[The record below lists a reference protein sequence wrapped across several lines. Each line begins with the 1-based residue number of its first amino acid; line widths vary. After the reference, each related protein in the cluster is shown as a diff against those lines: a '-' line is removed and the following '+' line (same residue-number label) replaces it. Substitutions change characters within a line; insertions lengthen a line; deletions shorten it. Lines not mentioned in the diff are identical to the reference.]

1 MKNFLRNLF
10 GIRQQRRSLPVTMA
24 PKIGASIVRD
34 GVKIKLAQSCDD
46 EVWEWLV
53 LCGWRVCSVR
63 NDRRHYVQLP
73 LDAITRLKAASVSER
88 DSVMEELL
96 HSARTRHRER
106 QTRSEGFVSP
116 GLLFWLAPAGAWFA
130 FEGLLPVKLVLR
142 IMFIM

>member
-1 MKNFLRNLF
+1 
-10 GIRQQRRSLPVTMA
+10 MA

-73 LDAITRLKAASVSER
+73 MDAITRLKAASVSER

-96 HSARTRHRER
+96 QAARSRQRDTRIR
-106 QTRSEGFVSP
+106 
-116 GLLFWLAPAGAWFA
+116 A
-130 FEGLLPVKLVLR
+130 
-142 IMFIM
+142 